1 MNSVI
6 ETYSKFA
13 GEYDAPENLGSCW
26 GCVGRHSLGLVTL
39 AAKHKVVVD
48 VGCGVGREL
57 AQFASRHSAD
67 VQFIGVE
74 PAANMRKIAT
84 ERTARHSNV
93 QVLEGSFENLPLA
106 SRSVDYLYSIL
117 AFHWTTDLDKSV
129 AELARVLKPTGEMDL
144 TFIGRQ
150 NGREFIRTTT
160 PVFFKYMTPAMMVKA
175 ASLRKQLTLEQ
186 AVTLFGKAFEPP
198 KLSVTESYLT
208 YFDTLD
214 GHWSWWVRIEGQLV
228 DIPQAVR
235 AECDR
240 AVRAAIAT
248 LATEAG
254 IPYTVHLLHARLRNA

>member
-1 MNSVI
+1 
-6 ETYSKFA
+6 
-13 GEYDAPENLGSCW
+13 
-26 GCVGRHSLGLVTL
+26 
-39 AAKHKVVVD
+39 
-48 VGCGVGREL
+48 
-57 AQFASRHSAD
+57 
-67 VQFIGVE
+67 
-74 PAANMRKIAT
+74 
-84 ERTARHSNV
+84 
-93 QVLEGSFENLPLA
+93 
-106 SRSVDYLYSIL
+106 
-117 AFHWTTDLDKSV
+117 
-129 AELARVLKPTGEMDL
+129 
-144 TFIGRQ
+144 
-150 NGREFIRTTT
+150 
-160 PVFFKYMTPAMMVKA
+160 MMVKA